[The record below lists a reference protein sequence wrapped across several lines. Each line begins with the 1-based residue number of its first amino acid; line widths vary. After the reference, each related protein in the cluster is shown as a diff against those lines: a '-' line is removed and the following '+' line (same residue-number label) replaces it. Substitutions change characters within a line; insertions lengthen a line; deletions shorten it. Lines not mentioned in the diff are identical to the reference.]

1 MPRQVT
7 KPHEDAFVYVAW
19 DCLSCSYKHSQGL
32 LSLARWDGAECVGLC
47 LGFGAILENICIAC
61 GWETWVPISSCFVGG
76 LFLCLEGNATKGLFQ
91 TQVVFIFDHFWK
103 RYGCRWWGSKFTKCP
118 TIINLICRY
127 ILTSSYLSNLRW
139 CFILSRLAP
148 LKSSFLFNLEE
159 IVEQSSYF
167 STESKLSISVPNSE
181 FFRGLSQFIM
191 EPISRNCQIDIQDHP
206 NKMCIIWALYS
217 LRFNREQ
224 SRGVNNTTMI
234 VNKLSL

>member
-1 MPRQVT
+1 MLVQTFSRALKPGKMGWRRVCGFMFGIWSNTWKHMYSLWMGDLSSYLILFCWRLIPMFGRQCHQGALPNSSGVHFRSFL
-7 KPHEDAFVYVAW
+7 KALWMSMVGVEIHKM
-19 DCLSCSYKHSQGL
+19 SY
-32 LSLARWDGAECVGLC
+32 
-47 LGFGAILENICIAC
+47 
-61 GWETWVPISSCFVGG
+61 
-76 LFLCLEGNATKGLFQ
+76 
-91 TQVVFIFDHFWK
+91 DHK
-103 RYGCRWWGSKFTKCP
+103 SH
-118 TIINLICRY
+118 LH

-191 EPISRNCQIDIQDHP
+191 EPISRNCQMDIQDHP